1 MPWLLRLLS
10 SPPHPTSVPPPQ
22 GSHPVLPGS
31 LSCNP
36 VNSLPLTPFLASSF
50 RCPLLVPSKRE
61 QLNSKGRGQRTDGP
75 HSSLLLDSHLP
86 LLAGSL
92 RPRVSAFY
100 ASVILFHS
108 HYKSP
113 PNVSFAGQIPLSLS
127 LSLPLRSLPILLPLS
142 IVIWT

>member
-1 MPWLLRLLS
+1 MPLLLRLLS
-10 SPPHPTSVPPPQ
+10 SPPHPTPVPPPQ
-22 GSHPVLPGS
+22 GSRPVLPGS
-31 LSCNP
+31 LS
-36 VNSLPLTPFLASSF
+36 FLAFSF

-100 ASVILFHS
+100 ASMILFHA

-113 PNVSFAGQIPLSLS
+113 PNVSIGGQIPLSLS

-142 IVIWT
+142 IVI